1 MTDIKPF
8 DLRLAANRPYTH
20 TVRDCAT
27 RLISPSSASVCLLA
41 LCSLSP
47 AFAEASGSAGST
59 SRITEQALYCTRHV
73 DEKLALWRQRLKL
86 EEWQIFVVFT
96 RRADLKS
103 RTLGGIRWDKK
114 KKSATISVLDPSEY
128 RTPVRE
134 MLDDMEFTIVHELVH
149 LQLAS
154 LPRSD
159 ASRSSE
165 ENAVNRIAEALLDL
179 DRQVVSFKPPPAP
192 TAAAATR

>member
-1 MTDIKPF
+1 MKGIKPF
-8 DLRLAANRPYTH
+8 DLRRRTNRPYTH
-20 TVRDCAT
+20 AVQYRAT
-27 RLISPSSASVCLLA
+27 RVISPSSASVCLLA

-47 AFAEASGSAGST
+47 AFAEASGSADST
-59 SRITEQALYCTRHV
+59 SQTIGRAQHCTRHL
-73 DEKLALWRQRLKL
+73 DEKLAVWRQRLKL
-86 EEWQIFVVFT
+86 EDWQILVVFT
-96 RRADLKS
+96 RRTDLKS
-103 RTLGGIRWDKK
+103 GTLGGIRWDRK

-154 LPRSD
+154 LPRSE

-165 ENAVNRIAEALLDL
+165 EHAVNRITEALLDL
-179 DRQVVSFKPPPAP
+179 DRQVVLLKPPPGP
-192 TAAAATR
+192 AAAR